1 MNSMPF
7 RQLKSFLK
15 ILIGVQY
22 EKSRKPLPLAQSLGL
37 GKGQPPGN
45 QNKRKMGSPRR
56 RSHFFQGTYGFG
68 WDTDQR

>member
-1 MNSMPF
+1 M
-7 RQLKSFLK
+7 
-15 ILIGVQY
+15 
-22 EKSRKPLPLAQSLGL
+22 RKAGRLPLAQPLGL

-45 QNKRKMGSPRR
+45 QDKRKMGSRR